1 MPGVGGNQERSTCRR
16 TRARSTYKGTHTQHT
31 QHTYKYDLHDAQA
44 QAHAAHAHD
53 AKAHAHAHDAK
64 AHAAH
69 AHDASTRARKSTRT
83 RAEHAA
89 HAAHAQARTPPLP
102 SSSSFPAQPPLVASR
117 RGLTSSPGKSSVV
130 RGAAVAASRL
140 ARGECSVVRGAR
152 WVAHDVSWK
161 WKWYLVIFL
170 VLNRG
175 EEMWAGRCRCGPRER
190 GTALAVLYI
199 EWHLTWMREWMR
211 GLVRAPS
218 SWRAVTLIL
227 IRCWLCLESSQ
238 RGRARSQSLLQ
249 MALLVRC
256 WLSAGYQRVCVL
268 GS

>member
-1 MPGVGGNQERSTCRR
+1 MSRGCQELGGTKNT
-16 TRARSTYKGTHTQHT
+16 ARV
-31 QHTYKYDLHDAQA
+31 D
-44 QAHAAHAHD
+44 AHAHD
-53 AKAHAHAHDAK
+53 AKA
-64 AHAAH
+64 
-69 AHDASTRARKSTRT
+69 
-83 RAEHAA
+83 HAA

-102 SSSSFPAQPPLVASR
+102 SSSSFPAQPPLVASPP
-117 RGLTSSPGKSSVV
+117 PGQ
-130 RGAAVAASRL
+130 
-140 ARGECSVVRGAR
+140 CSVVRGAR

>member
-1 MPGVGGNQERSTCRR
+1 MTP
-16 TRARSTYKGTHTQHT
+16 
-31 QHTYKYDLHDAQA
+31 
-44 QAHAAHAHD
+44 QAHA
-53 AKAHAHAHDAK
+53 
-64 AHAAH
+64 
-69 AHDASTRARKSTRT
+69 
-83 RAEHAA
+83 HAA

-256 WLSAGYQRVCVL
+256 WLSAGYQAEWQDRPGIITL
-268 GS
+268 EIMRAPRADTGQWSS